1 MINNTWHRFFTAR
14 NHSTRICKRGNLAL
28 VQFAKMYALTLDY
41 VSLEEGIRY
50 SVTQS
55 RPTLCN
61 PMNCS
66 TPGFSVLHHLPEFA
80 QTHVHWVSDAIQP
93 SHPLLCLL
101 LLPSVFAS
109 IRIFSNES
117 VLRIRWPKYWRV
129 SFSISPSNEYSGL
142 ISFRISFRISLLSKE
157 IKPGGDALCICTY
170 FCFAIRL
177 SDVLGTT

>member
-1 MINNTWHRFFTAR
+1 MLKELQWTNLFNPILSSFSSVQSLTRVRLFVVPWTAACWASLSITNSQSLLKLMSIESEMPS
-14 NHSTRICKRGNLAL
+14 NH
-28 VQFAKMYALTLDY
+28 
-41 VSLEEGIRY
+41 
-50 SVTQS
+50 
-55 RPTLCN
+55 
-61 PMNCS
+61 
-66 TPGFSVLHHLPEFA
+66 
-80 QTHVHWVSDAIQP
+80 
-93 SHPLLCLL
+93 LLCHPVL
-101 LLPSVFAS
+101 LLPSIFSS